1 MNIQRIMAIFEK
13 DLKDFMKNTMLVFM
27 PFIPLILAIMYSNM
41 SGDEEMPLLISYLV
55 VGTTFASVTAA
66 LMMMMM
72 AEENEKKTLRGLI
85 MSPASFLD
93 IIIGKSLVTA
103 LLTWLTLIVSLLI
116 LGIDPFL
123 SVRIMLGLF
132 LLFLFFLFLGIGV
145 GFFVKSVGA
154 TTPYFMPIM
163 FIFGFTPM
171 IEFFGLSETSVVLK
185 VADKLPISQLMVMHD
200 NASWLP
206 LGIVFLWVLGAV
218 LFAYVCFI
226 RTRRDD

>member
-1 MNIQRIMAIFEK
+1 MSMRRIMAIFEK

-27 PFIPLILAIMYSNM
+27 PGIPLILAIMYSQM
-41 SGDEEMPLLISYLV
+41 SGDEEMPLMISYMV

-66 LMMMMM
+66 LIMMMM
-72 AEENEKKTLRGLI
+72 AEENENKTLRGLV
-85 MSPASFLD
+85 MSPASYFD
-93 IIIGKSLVTA
+93 IIIGKSLVTT
-103 LLTWLTLIVSLLI
+103 LLTWLTLIVSLGI

-123 SVRIMLGLF
+123 SVRIIVGLL

-171 IEFFGLSETSVVLK
+171 IEFFGLSETGTTMKIV
-185 VADKLPISQLMVMHD
+185 DTFPIPQLMSMHD
-200 NASWLP
+200 KVSWLP
-206 LGIVFLWVLGAV
+206 LGIVFLWVLGAA
-218 LFAYVCFI
+218 LFAYICFI